1 MRNRKSGPITP
12 FSLFQRRRHALT
24 EEALLEILPANT
36 HVDVRLRITQGVT
49 DFGSGIFA
57 TRRVRRATPIAH
69 LKAMPKEGPLFRAQT
84 TRRYS
89 PTPSIHFPLPVRGD
103 YANRL

>member
-1 MRNRKSGPITP
+1 MSGR
-12 FSLFQRRRHALT
+12 SSHRQEL
-24 EEALLEILPANT
+24 EALRQPEEKPVIPIAPT

-69 LKAMPKEGPLFRAQT
+69 LKAMPQEGPLFRAQT
-84 TRRYS
+84 TTRYS
-89 PTPSIHFPLPVRGD
+89 PTPSIRFPLPVRGD